1 MRGGCGILLSEGFA
15 VSLGHRKVS
24 DLNFSYVLVRPS
36 LILHCSWYA
45 IVEPLDWFSSVTV
58 PAAPAVAAQHGQPQ
72 DPLGCS
78 RTFLAASAC
87 PAPALEAWG
96 GQPPFPLHSQCL
108 ACAGWPGDDRWVPH
122 PVSLPFVG
130 CYWRFL

>member
-24 DLNFSYVLVRPS
+24 DLEFSYVLVRPS
-36 LILHCSWYA
+36 LILRCVWFA
-45 IVEPLDWFSSVTV
+45 IVEPLDGFSSVTV

-78 RTFLAASAC
+78 TTFQAASAC
-87 PAPALEAWG
+87 PAPALEVWVG
-96 GQPPFPLHSQCL
+96 SCL
-108 ACAGWPGDDRWVPH
+108 FLCILSASPTQAG
-122 PVSLPFVG
+122 LAMIAG
-130 CYWRFL
+130 CLTL